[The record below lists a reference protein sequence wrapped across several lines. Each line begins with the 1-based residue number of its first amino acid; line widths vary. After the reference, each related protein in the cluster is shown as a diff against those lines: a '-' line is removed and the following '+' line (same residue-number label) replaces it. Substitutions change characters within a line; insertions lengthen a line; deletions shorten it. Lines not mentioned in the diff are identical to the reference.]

1 MDNYDNAK
9 ALSSLLD
16 MAHRARH
23 AESRAELEF
32 LAVNGTHALAPYRQ
46 AALWFD
52 DRKVCALSG
61 VVQIEANAPYV
72 QWLQRVC
79 AGRSAAGPFGAF
91 DIAEDLAVE
100 WAEWL
105 PAYALWLPLPAGP
118 AQRQAAPGG
127 LLLAR
132 DIPWMEHEL
141 AVLAEWADIL
151 GHAFQAHAPQVSWTI
166 AGFSKRFAQRRAHEK
181 AAGLPWWRRRSVQAA
196 LGLVVVLCIPVRLT
210 VLAPGELVPAN
221 PAAIRSPLEGVIER
235 FHVKPNQVVKK
246 DQPLF
251 DFDEAQLESRAAVA
265 AQALATAEAEYRQ
278 ALQQALNDG
287 KSKAQLATLQGR
299 IEERRAETDFL
310 QGQAARARVTA
321 PRDGVAL
328 FDDPSEWIGRPVA
341 TGERIMRIAAPE
353 DVEVEAWVAIGD
365 AIPLAAGAP
374 VNLYLAAGPLDTV
387 GAKVRYVAYEA
398 VQRPDGGYAYRVR
411 ATLDEPSGQRVGLK
425 GTAKLSGGW
434 VPMAYWIVRRPLAA
448 IRQTLGL

>member
-1 MDNYDNAK
+1 
-9 ALSSLLD
+9 
-16 MAHRARH
+16 
-23 AESRAELEF
+23 
-32 LAVNGTHALAPYRQ
+32 
-46 AALWFD
+46 
-52 DRKVCALSG
+52 
-61 VVQIEANAPYV
+61 
-72 QWLQRVC
+72 
-79 AGRSAAGPFGAF
+79 
-91 DIAEDLAVE
+91 
-100 WAEWL
+100 
-105 PAYALWLPLPAGP
+105 
-118 AQRQAAPGG
+118 
-127 LLLAR
+127 
-132 DIPWMEHEL
+132 
-141 AVLAEWADIL
+141 
-151 GHAFQAHAPQVSWTI
+151 
-166 AGFSKRFAQRRAHEK
+166 
-181 AAGLPWWRRRSVQAA
+181 
-196 LGLVVVLCIPVRLT
+196 
-210 VLAPGELVPAN
+210 
-221 PAAIRSPLEGVIER
+221 
-235 FHVKPNQVVKK
+235 
-246 DQPLF
+246 
-251 DFDEAQLESRAAVA
+251 VA

-328 FDDPSEWIGRPVA
+328 FDDPSEWVGRPVA

-353 DVEVEAWVAIGD
+353 DVEVEAWAAIGD

-387 GAKVRYVAYEA
+387 SAKVRYVAYEA

-411 ATLDEPSGQRVGLK
+411 ATLDAPSGQRVGLK